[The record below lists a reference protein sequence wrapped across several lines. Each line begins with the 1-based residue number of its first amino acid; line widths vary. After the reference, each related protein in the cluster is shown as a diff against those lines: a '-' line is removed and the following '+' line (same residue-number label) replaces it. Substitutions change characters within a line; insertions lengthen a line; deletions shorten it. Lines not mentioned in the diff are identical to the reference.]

1 MTDSFVEEETTL
13 EKGRLRRL
21 FERAAP
27 PTDSEIAS
35 ALSTLNSARGLA
47 KTKKIQRDERELEQ
61 ANSGKKRKDPSGE
74 KKDTL
79 LLLALLESQI
89 QFLESSLADRYGEDF
104 AENLAAEY
112 LDEETYR
119 ELMAIEDQEERRHAI
134 AIAIAEG
141 IENGSIDPSELY
153 KDPEIRDW
161 LEKHSELNV
170 LRREQ
175 TLTLETSEQNLV
187 QSASLADG
195 VADIFKL

>member
-112 LDEETYR
+112 LDEETYK
-119 ELMAIEDQEERRHAI
+119 ELMAIEDQDERRAATAAAI
-134 AIAIAEG
+134 NEG
-141 IENGSIDPSELY
+141 IANGKIDPAEIY
-153 KDPEIRDW
+153 NDPALRDW
-161 LEKHSELNV
+161 LEKHSEL
-170 LRREQ
+170 RAYRQEQ
-175 TLTLETSEQNLV
+175 SLSSEAPEQNIEH
-187 QSASLADG
+187 SASLEDG
-195 VADIFKL
+195 IAEVFKL